1 MKYDCRASLR
11 RCSAPAAL
19 LAVVLSGCLRGVPVG
34 ATPPDTSV
42 RLIEVECYVV
52 CDSLT
57 AHFRPNG
64 MVIRVERGAI
74 IGGARERIQRNG
86 ADTVS
91 ADPAGL
97 DSLRAGLTDLLVR
110 GLAVEYRQGDPP
122 CIPVMTTH
130 TPVVTIGW
138 SEGDGPRR
146 VRYDFGCHEPS
157 GRVEAVMLLAL
168 RVARFGERPVTPR

>member
-11 RCSAPAAL
+11 RCSVLAAL
-19 LAVVLSGCLRGVPVG
+19 LTVLGGCLHGVPVG
-34 ATPPDTSV
+34 ATPTDTSIQFTGV
-42 RLIEVECYVV
+42 SCYVV

-57 AHFRPNG
+57 AQFRPNG
-64 MVIRVERGAI
+64 MVIRAERGAI
-74 IGGARERIQRNG
+74 IGGARERIPRNG

-97 DSLRAGLTDLLVR
+97 DSLRAGLTDLLAR

-122 CIPVMTTH
+122 CIRVVTTH
-130 TPVVTIGW
+130 TPVVTIEW
-138 SEGDGPRR
+138 SESDGPRR

>member
-1 MKYDCRASLR
+1 MMHDYPASLP
-11 RCSAPAAL
+11 RCSVFAAL
-19 LAVVLSGCLRGVPVG
+19 LTITLGGCLHGTRVVT
-34 ATPPDTSV
+34 TPPDTSI
-42 RLIEVECYVV
+42 RLTQVFCYVV

-57 AHFRPNG
+57 AQFRPNG
-64 MVIRVERGAI
+64 IVIRVERGAV
-74 IGGARERIQRNG
+74 IGSARERIPRNG

-97 DSLRAGLTDLLVR
+97 DSLRAGLSDLSAR
-110 GLAVEYRQGDPP
+110 GLSMEYRQGYPP
-122 CIPVMTTH
+122 CIPLMSTH
-130 TPVVTIGW
+130 TPVVTIEW

-168 RVARFGERPVTPR
+168 QVARFGERPVMPR